1 MFALLDAMDESH
13 VLAVGTVAV
22 GMVFSTAK
30 DDNVD
35 HTEGT
40 AREDGDS
47 QPLLDLDTITD
58 PFVVD
63 TITDPI
69 VDTLTAHD
77 RVLTSTIAGVA
88 GADRALD
95 LDITGVAT
103 TLDDNDDDVT
113 DATTMALLMPT
124 VLHGNATESP
134 ATMATMMLVLR
145 TMQSQNQAILNRLDA
160 MDNTSKDRHGRLR
173 AALKQH
179 SGRSYHCDW
188 WATDL
193 RHVFHC
199 RPQSEPFARDDN
211 LQSSL
216 GTFGEHAVLTTRVL
230 GLLFHI
236 IR

>member
-77 RVLTSTIAGVA
+77 RVLTLMIAGVA
-88 GADRALD
+88 EADRALN
-95 LDITGVAT
+95 LAITGVAQLST
-103 TLDDNDDDVT
+103 
-113 DATTMALLMPT
+113 TTMT
-124 VLHGNATESP
+124 SP
-134 ATMATMMLVLR
+134 MHT
-145 TMQSQNQAILNRLDA
+145 
-160 MDNTSKDRHGRLR
+160 
-173 AALKQH
+173 
-179 SGRSYHCDW
+179 
-188 WATDL
+188 
-193 RHVFHC
+193 
-199 RPQSEPFARDDN
+199 
-211 LQSSL
+211 
-216 GTFGEHAVLTTRVL
+216 
-230 GLLFHI
+230 
-236 IR
+236 